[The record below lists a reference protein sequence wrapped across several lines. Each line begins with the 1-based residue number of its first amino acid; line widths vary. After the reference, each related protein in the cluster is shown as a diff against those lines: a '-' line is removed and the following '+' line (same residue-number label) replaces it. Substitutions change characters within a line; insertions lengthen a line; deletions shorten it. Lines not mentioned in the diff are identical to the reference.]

1 MLKQTCFKKV
11 EFYSVILLLV
21 IIAGFASCEKDEQ
34 IIPDPAAD
42 FTYQLVDGSARS
54 VQFTNTSIHAIT
66 YSWDFGD
73 GTPVS
78 DEKSPKHDFK
88 KGGDY
93 SVTLTATGEN
103 GTTSNTKTI
112 KITLE
117 YIFVNHEHGSNLIG
131 VSTSSFSD
139 ANLEISS
146 FQNFKPHFMRY
157 YFGGTIVFDATTP
170 PKGIASVKTSAYRRN
185 GELTGQMAANMSDWN
200 YTPALDFDKFINLC
214 RANGAEPVVLL
225 PVYAAYSSTP
235 GPKMTRNELYAAHKA
250 FVTYA
255 NITKGYG
262 VKYWEIGNEDDLD
275 PDNTSAATYA
285 EVFNELVPLLKSI
298 DPTIECGANTFW
310 DTSRWKSLLPKIK
323 QNMGFAVI
331 HQYSTMQT
339 YSDFLNKDMINWN
352 GHSEIMIENFLTA
365 RKNLN
370 DQSIPSKVIVTEIS
384 SHCTY
389 APANPKNN
397 CVWKGLHNIQLLLQY
412 GSYANVIGTMNWV
425 TWYLGGLE
433 NTFNVFS
440 GADETTLSPVGLTLQ
455 VLNDH
460 LYPLVDKKTK
470 VNSNEV
476 EITISHSV
484 DFSRMSV
491 FILNKSKSMQTV
503 SLSIP
508 DFTGNPANNT
518 KWVYQPATIDEW
530 SQKVTYQQSSSTDL
544 SAVTGISTDVPALS
558 CTVYDFN

>member
-1 MLKQTCFKKV
+1 MLIKKSLKKV
-11 EFYSVILLLV
+11 EYSIVIIMLLLF
-21 IIAGFASCEKDEQ
+21 IGMPSCKKDEPKT
-34 IIPDPAAD
+34 PDPSAS
-42 FTYQLVDGSARS
+42 FTYKLVDESARS
-54 VQFTNTSIHAIT
+54 VQFTNTSIYAIT
-66 YSWDFGD
+66 YLWDFGD
-73 GTPVS
+73 GTPFS
-78 DEKSPKHDFK
+78 DVKSPQHDYI

-93 SVTLTATGEN
+93 NVTLTAIGEN
-103 GTTSNTKTI
+103 GAIPNAKTI

-139 ANLEISS
+139 ANLGISS

-157 YFGGTIVFDATTP
+157 YLGSTIVFDAANP
-170 PKGIASVKTSAYRRN
+170 PKGTASVKNTTYKRN
-185 GELTGQMAANMSDWN
+185 GELTNQMANNMSGWD
-200 YTPALDFDKFINLC
+200 YTPALDFDEFITLC
-214 RANGAEPVVLL
+214 KANGAEPVVLL

-235 GPKMTRNELYAAHKA
+235 NPKMTRNELYEAHKA

-285 EVFNELVPLLKSI
+285 EVFNELVPLLKSV

-310 DTSRWKSLLPKIK
+310 NTSRWESLLPKIK

-331 HQYSTMQT
+331 HQYSTMQN
-339 YSDFLNKDMINWN
+339 YSDFLNKDMLNWN
-352 GHSEIMIENFLTA
+352 GSTEIMVERFLAA
-365 RKNLN
+365 RNNLN

-384 SHCTY
+384 SLCTY

-397 CVWKGLHNIQLLLQY
+397 SIWKGLHNIQLLLQY

-425 TWYLGGLE
+425 TWYHGGLE
-433 NTFNVFS
+433 NTYNVFS
-440 GADETTLSPVGLTLQ
+440 GADETSLSPVGVTLQ
-455 VLNDH
+455 LLTEH
-460 LYPLVDKKTK
+460 LYPIIDKKTK
-470 VNSNEV
+470 LNNNQV
-476 EITISHSV
+476 EITISHSL

-491 FILNKSKSMQTV
+491 FILNKSKSIQTV

-508 DFTGNPANNT
+508 DFIGNPANNT
-518 KWVYQPATIDEW
+518 RWVYQPSMIDEW
-530 SQKVTYQQSSSTDL
+530 SQSVSYLQSSSTDL
-544 SAVTGISTDVPALS
+544 SAVTGISTDVPPLS